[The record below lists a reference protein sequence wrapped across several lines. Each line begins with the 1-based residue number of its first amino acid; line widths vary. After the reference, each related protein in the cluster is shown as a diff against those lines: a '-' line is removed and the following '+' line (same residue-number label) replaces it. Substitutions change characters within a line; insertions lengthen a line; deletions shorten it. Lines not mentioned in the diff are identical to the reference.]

1 MHVGKIVKHHK
12 RLKKIEIEV
21 KCLIHNNFK
30 TLNTKKNLIIYLKII
45 PLYNAHKPIMGL
57 LKGPKTK

>member
-1 MHVGKIVKHHK
+1 M
-12 RLKKIEIEV
+12 

-30 TLNTKKNLIIYLKII
+30 ILNNKKKSIIYLKII
-45 PLYNAHKPIMGL
+45 LLYNAQKPIMGL